1 MTTDENKLITRLRNL
16 RIKSVS
22 VVERG
27 ANPYAHIRLAK
38 SAAEGTEG
46 TEGTEGGTGTE
57 TAEESFFAKM
67 GQAIS
72 QAIAKAFRI
81 NGADDDTLEKGD
93 AKTFDTIN
101 EVRQTFDS
109 IYRICDALGDSLR
122 SIVRD
127 EELSDAEKAKL
138 INETAEQAS
147 IAIRED
153 VAGYFETG
161 TGTPSPI
168 VKENENDGGQQPPA
182 TTQPGSTGTQAP
194 PAPAATASLQKEGE
208 TIDMKFNTEA
218 MTPEEKAQ
226 FEDLQKR
233 FGIAEDPVQK
243 GAASPASEKT
253 ETTEKKPEDIYKSLH
268 PEVMAEIE
276 KLRKFRD
283 DAEQRELEEV
293 AKKYTILGKKPEDLV
308 PVFKSLKAAGGTAY
322 GDMLSA
328 LDVAVQAVDK
338 SGVFG
343 EIGKSGVQDSTADAW
358 SKIEVA
364 AQEIAKSDTSLT
376 YNQAIDKACMQHPE
390 LVAAYEASRK

>member
-46 TEGTEGGTGTE
+46 TEGGTGTE

-67 GQAIS
+67 GLAIS

-81 NGADDDTLEKGD
+81 NGADDGAMEKGD
-93 AKTFDTIN
+93 AQTFDTIN

-161 TGTPSPI
+161 TGTGNPSPS
-168 VKENENDGGQQPPA
+168 VKENEDDGKKTPA
-182 TTQPGSTGTQAP
+182 TAQPKSTGTQAP

-243 GAASPASEKT
+243 GAASPAPEKT
-253 ETTEKKPEDIYKSLH
+253 ETTEKKPEDIYKGLH

-283 DAEQRELEEV
+283 DAEQRELEEI

-322 GDMLSA
+322 DDMLSA
-328 LDVAVQAVDK
+328 LDAAVQAVDK

-343 EIGKSGVQDSTADAW
+343 EIGKSGVQDSTRTPG
-358 SKIEVA
+358 
-364 AQEIAKSDTSLT
+364 AKSRSWPRNRQSDT
-376 YNQAIDKACMQHPE
+376 A
-390 LVAAYEASRK
+390 

>member
-46 TEGTEGGTGTE
+46 TEGGTGTE

-81 NGADDDTLEKGD
+81 NGADDGAMEKGD
-93 AKTFDTIN
+93 AQTFDTIN

-161 TGTPSPI
+161 TGTPSPS
-168 VKENENDGGQQPPA
+168 VKENEDDGKKTPA
-182 TTQPGSTGTQAP
+182 TAQPKSTGTQAP

-243 GAASPASEKT
+243 GAASPAPEKT
-253 ETTEKKPEDIYKSLH
+253 ETTEKKPEDIYKGLH

-322 GDMLSA
+322 DDMLSA
-328 LDVAVQAVDK
+328 LDAAVQAVDK

-358 SKIEVA
+358 SKIEVV